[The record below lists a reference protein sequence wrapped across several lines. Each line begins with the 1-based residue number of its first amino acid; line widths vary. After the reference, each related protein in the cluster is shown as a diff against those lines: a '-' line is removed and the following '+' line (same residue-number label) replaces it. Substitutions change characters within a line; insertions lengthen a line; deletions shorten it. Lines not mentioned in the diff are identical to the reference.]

1 MGRNDNVESGLEKEN
16 SREKVWWGKKKHEW
30 KLSLKMVFPV
40 GGNNAWCSDFVD
52 NFIRNSKL
60 SLKMVFPVGGNNA
73 GSIDSAD
80 NFTRN
85 YKHIVDLGA
94 L

>member
-1 MGRNDNVESGLEKEN
+1 
-16 SREKVWWGKKKHEW
+16 
-30 KLSLKMVFPV
+30 
-40 GGNNAWCSDFVD
+40 
-52 NFIRNSKL
+52 
-60 SLKMVFPVGGNNA
+60 MVFPVGGNNA

-85 YKHIVDLGA
+85 YKHIVDPGA